1 MEIENQKETSLIDE
15 LNELYLNGKLKK
27 LIDSGIISSSVY
39 LWRNIFNAYNFRLQA
54 SGSKIQAMNDV
65 SLNFGVSMS
74 TIRKVRRKFEQK
86 TIKK

>member
-1 MEIENQKETSLIDE
+1 MELENKKEASLIDE

-27 LIDSGIISSSVY
+27 LIDSGLVSSSVY

-74 TIRKVRRKFEQK
+74 TIRKVRRKFE
-86 TIKK
+86 